1 MPSRVRSLLEADV
14 IVGVCPA
21 TPVGITRFL
30 SWIVEARRLAPFVPV
45 VVAVNRAP
53 SSRFRRGEI
62 YEELTRSLPPFLIE
76 FIADD
81 RRVTDAAW
89 DGRLAEPARSR
100 ARVAHSVRRPSR
112 LRAHRTP
119 ATRSMA
125 SIEALEQAS

>member
-1 MPSRVRSLLEADV
+1 M

-53 SSRFRRGEI
+53 SSRFRRGEL
-62 YEELTRSLPPFLIE
+62 YEELTRSLPPCLIE

-89 DGRLAEPARSR
+89 DGRLVANRPVHAREWRDSVRLRSR
-100 ARVAHSVRRPSR
+100 S
-112 LRAHRTP
+112 RAHRTS
-119 ATRSMA
+119 ATRSTA